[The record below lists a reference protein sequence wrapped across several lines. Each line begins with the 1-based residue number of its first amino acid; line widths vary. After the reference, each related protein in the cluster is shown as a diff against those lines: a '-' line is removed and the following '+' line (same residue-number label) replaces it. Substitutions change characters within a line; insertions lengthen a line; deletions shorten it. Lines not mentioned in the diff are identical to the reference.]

1 MEKKMKLRDLAWA
14 RSGDK
19 GDISDLGIMAF
30 NDEIY
35 ETLKKEITPEKVKKF
50 FGENVKGDVAVYHMD
65 NLQAIKIVMKQA
77 LGGGATKTL
86 RWDETGK
93 AMATAILRMEIE
105 AD

>member
-1 MEKKMKLRDLAWA
+1 MKTVKLRDLAWA

-30 NDEIY
+30 NEKNYEI
-35 ETLKKEITPEKVKKF
+35 LKREITPASIKAF
-50 FGENVKGDVAVYHMD
+50 FRDLVKGDVEVYEMP
-65 NLQAIKIVMKQA
+65 NLLAIKVVMHNA

-93 AMATAILRMEIE
+93 AMATAILRMEVNAE
-105 AD
+105 